1 MSKYSEFQ
9 EWMNNLTN
17 EKSIYDM
24 LDSLIDKQDKI
35 KMGMLAQNGF
45 KGKSMA
51 TAAAVSIAYANHCT
65 APLLER
71 IAELEAAL
79 TMRPISEA
87 PQDGTQYLAW
97 NGLSYMVL
105 NQPDESYSIGEWEF
119 VDGEWIGHHVG
130 HHPTHFL
137 PLPTPPKGDA
147 P

>member
-1 MSKYSEFQ
+1 MSYQQYKAWLDAANAAADIPDFHKAVKSEI
-9 EWMNNLTN
+9 
-17 EKSIYDM
+17 SG
-24 LDSLIDKQDKI
+24 LIADGVIGWQRSDT
-35 KMGMLAQNGF
+35 A
-45 KGKSMA
+45 A
-51 TAAAVSIAYANHCT
+51 TAICYADHCT
-65 APLLER
+65 APLLAR

-97 NGLSYMVL
+97 NGVSHMVL
-105 NQPDESYSIGEWEF
+105 NQPDESYSIGEWEL

-147 P
+147 S